1 MQVLESQMKSN
12 RNRIDHSFSNLSLF
26 YRHRRRRCQFV
37 IIRTWS
43 YCVFIF
49 TCASHIILGCYLA
62 TKSKHPRLADA
73 KPAARGVREKKRSWR
88 WRKIKMEWETKLRKV
103 YRAGTGKG
111 RIGGRNGRR
120 RRYFNFQV
128 SKIVGQCN

>member
-49 TCASHIILGCYLA
+49 YVCQPYYSWLLA

-73 KPAARGVREKKRSWR
+73 KPAARGVREKKRGWR

-111 RIGGRNGRR
+111 RIGERNGRR

-128 SKIVGQCN
+128 SRS